1 MSDIKQGWR
10 IAGLAVLPARFVQG
24 WIFWGGGSR
33 RFIYDPSKLDPHAH
47 EWMANKFQSAMP
59 GAILGFNHVISFI
72 LLHFDLLYASVIIFS
87 LIELLSG
94 LGLIFGCFSRLAGF
108 TTMLISIVLMLA
120 F

>member
-47 EWMANKFQSAMP
+47 QWMANKLQSAMP
-59 GAILGFNHVISFI
+59 GAILGVDRIISFI

-87 LIELLSG
+87 LVELLSG
-94 LGLIFGCFSRLAGF
+94 LALITGCFTRLAAF
-108 TTMLISIVLMLA
+108 ITVFISIILM
-120 F
+120 